1 MSKKF
6 KITGISVDEQNGKY
20 CIKLDDGRAVWGKE
34 FLRDIETSKKYG
46 YDVYGWP
53 ALVED
58 KVWYQE
64 GASEE
69 KYLARKRRNGW
80 LG

>member
-1 MSKKF
+1 MSQKF
-6 KITGISVDEQNGKY
+6 KITGISVDDSKNHY
-20 CIKLDDGRAVWGKE
+20 CIKLSDGRAVWGKE
-34 FLRDIETSKKYG
+34 FWRDIETSKKKG

-53 ALVED
+53 AMVED
-58 KVWYQE
+58 RVWYHE

-69 KYLARKRRNGW
+69 RFLARKRRGGW